1 MPPKQKSTMQLEAER
16 DKMVDTALDIILNHG
31 IKALT
36 INRIAKESSMS
47 SANVYNYF
55 KNKNELLLCV
65 RRKGSELFYKQVSGA
80 AEEHIGFLEKVRAF
94 MEAAVDFGYENRK
107 YYDLIIADYH
117 GQPIST
123 DPSKRYIEM
132 PGLRMADYLMDLI
145 RGYLSQKD
153 ENEIKVLGTFIF
165 VQLHG
170 LIDYNNKSIIKRV
183 GVCYKDV
190 CNYVFNEIIKELE
203 RLKSEEENDKG

>member
-1 MPPKQKSTMQLEAER
+1 MPPKQKSKMQLEAER
-16 DKMVDTALDIILNHG
+16 DKMVDAALDIILDHG
-31 IKALT
+31 INALT
-36 INRIAKESSMS
+36 INKIAKEFGMS
-47 SANVYNYF
+47 AANVYNYF
-55 KNKNELLLCV
+55 ESKNEILLCV
-65 RRKGSELFYKQVSGA
+65 RRRGAELFYKRVSSA
-80 AEEHIGFLEKVRAF
+80 AEEHTDVLEKVRAF
-94 MEAAVDFGYENRK
+94 MEAAVDFGYKNRK

-117 GQPIST
+117 GQPIAT
-123 DPSKRYIEM
+123 DPSKRYTDM

-170 LIDYNNKSIIKRV
+170 LIDYNNKSIIERV

-190 CNYVFNEIIKELE
+190 CNYVFNEIIKELG
-203 RLKSEEENDKG
+203 RLKSEEKDGKI